1 MPLVRSPYQIT
12 AYTKK
17 KAKELGVD
25 VKPSTRKNKKLDVF
39 ATSARPFKGF
49 KNGEKVAS
57 IGDTRYLDYPTYQK
71 RFGKEIADERRRL
84 YHARHT
90 RKTQGEKLA
99 KHLLW

>member
-1 MPLVRSPYQIT
+1 MVGYQIT

-17 KAKELGVD
+17 RAKEIGVS

-39 ATSARPFKGF
+39 KD
-49 KNGEKVAS
+49 GEKVAS

-71 RFGKEIADERRRL
+71 RFGKEVADERRRL

-90 RKTQGEKLA
+90 RKTKGEKLA

>member
-1 MPLVRSPYQIT
+1 MTYQIT

-17 KAKELGVD
+17 RAKELGVA

-39 ATSARPFKGF
+39 KD
-49 KNGEKVAS
+49 GEKVAS